1 MDVRRESNTVP
12 KQISAF
18 AQQHLPEVCD
28 TKGQRLTRDPQQDF
42 TTEASVTATMSAIGL
57 HRVRPLP
64 MSLNDPDQHPHRQT
78 VTDVLSLI
86 ALALFVTYIVT
97 LLNAIPPMAV
107 GQPAW
112 LSNLISALLDGAP
125 LALVGLGLV
134 HLLAYLEPDQ
144 LRLQARRRAVA
155 RWATGAVIGFLL
167 LIPLQAVSAVQGY
180 GLVATSQSSAMAV
193 ATERAE
199 EFRRAIEAATS
210 VEDLQQRIAALQG
223 PGLRLGEGPQSLPEM
238 KRTLNERLQQS
249 LSSSRGVIHSPW
261 RPELWA
267 IVQRTLRVLL
277 LAMVY
282 ALAFA
287 AGSQRRGREASL
299 LRELLARWNR
309 LRARG
314 LRRRLEARSPNRGAL
329 PADMAYFHALSV
341 AREPQGSGPLP

>member
-1 MDVRRESNTVP
+1 M
-12 KQISAF
+12 SAF
-18 AQQHLPEVCD
+18 AQQHLSEICD
-28 TKGQRLTRDPQQDF
+28 TQDQRLTRDPQQDF
-42 TTEASVTATMSAIGL
+42 TTEASTTATMSAIGL
-57 HRVRPLP
+57 HRVLPLP

-86 ALALFVTYIVT
+86 SLALFVTYVVT

-112 LSNLISALLDGAP
+112 LANLISALLDGAP

-134 HLLAYLEPDQ
+134 HLLAYLEPDH
-144 LRLQARRRAVA
+144 LRLQARRRALA

-180 GLVATSQSSAMAV
+180 GLVARSQSSAMAV
-193 ATERAE
+193 ATERAG
-199 EFRRAIEAATS
+199 EFQRAIGAATS
-210 VEDLQQRIAALQG
+210 VEDLQRRIAVLQG
-223 PGLRLGEGPQSLPEM
+223 PGLRLGDSPQSLPDL
-238 KRTLNERLQQS
+238 KRTLNERLQES
-249 LSSSRGVIHSPW
+249 LRSSRGVIHSPW

-277 LAMVY
+277 LALVY

-299 LRELLARWNR
+299 LRELLARWNH

-314 LRRRLEARSPNRGAL
+314 LRRRLEARSTAPRAL
-329 PADMAYFHALSV
+329 PADMAYFHELSV

>member
-1 MDVRRESNTVP
+1 
-12 KQISAF
+12 
-18 AQQHLPEVCD
+18 
-28 TKGQRLTRDPQQDF
+28 
-42 TTEASVTATMSAIGL
+42 
-57 HRVRPLP
+57 
-64 MSLNDPDQHPHRQT
+64 MSLNDPDPYLPRQT
-78 VTDVLSLI
+78 LADVLALI
-86 ALALFVTYIVT
+86 ALALFVTYVVT
-97 LLNAIPPMAV
+97 ILNAVLPLAV

-112 LSNLISALLDGAP
+112 LTSLISALLDGAP

-134 HLLAYLEPDQ
+134 HLLAYLEPER
-144 LRLQARRRAVA
+144 LRVQARRRALA

-167 LIPLQAVSAVQGY
+167 LIPLQAVSAFQGY

-199 EFRRAIEAATS
+199 EFRRAIGAATS

-223 PGLRLGEGPQSLPEM
+223 PGLRLSEGPQSLPEL
-238 KRTLNERLQQS
+238 KQALNERLHES
-249 LSSSRGVIHSPW
+249 LRSSRSVIHSPW

-277 LAMVY
+277 LALVY

-287 AGSQRRGREASL
+287 AGSQRRDREQSL
-299 LRELLARWNR
+299 LRELLARWDR

-314 LRRRLEARSPNRGAL
+314 LRRRLEARSSATREL

-341 AREPQGSGPLP
+341 VSEPHGSGPLP